1 MYRGE
6 YDKQLNWPDRM
17 RLKRIPRIH
26 VRMRHVW
33 RYGNNSTPG
42 IMMTCKK
49 AGTSCKSCNSITEFR
64 LYSHSALK
72 LRRGYM
78 TQIWRI
84 CTVWQEVIWLY
95 EHEISA
101 NITDSYIRMSLQM
114 TLWWSVIKQTSM
126 KVLRFNG
133 RIRTMQVTELYE
145 GSGWNYFGRSQIDSI
160 TWWRENRYVTYRRS
174 LQ

>member
-1 MYRGE
+1 MQNTQRRHRNGLVVVLEARSYPRIERWKLTTNMYRGQ

-17 RLKRIPRIH
+17 RFRRIPRIH

-33 RYGNNSTPG
+33 RYGDNPTPG

-49 AGTSCKSCNSITEFR
+49 AETSCKSWNSITEFR
-64 LYSHSALK
+64 LYSHSALE

-78 TQIWRI
+78 TKIWRI

-101 NITDSYIRMSLQM
+101 NITDSYIRMSL
-114 TLWWSVIKQTSM
+114 
-126 KVLRFNG
+126 
-133 RIRTMQVTELYE
+133 RTDYIVMIC
-145 GSGWNYFGRSQIDSI
+145 N
-160 TWWRENRYVTYRRS
+160 
-174 LQ
+174 